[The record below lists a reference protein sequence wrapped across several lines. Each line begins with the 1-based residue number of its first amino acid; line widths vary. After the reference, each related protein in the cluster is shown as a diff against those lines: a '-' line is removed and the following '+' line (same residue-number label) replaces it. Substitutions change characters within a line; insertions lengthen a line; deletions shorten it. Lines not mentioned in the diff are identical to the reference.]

1 VTQVHAPDQESDITP
16 VPDQVVAVRSRRVQA
31 GAVLVVLAGTAAA
44 VAVRSPN
51 DAGSYGVCLCPSL
64 LIFGVYCPGCGALRA
79 MADVVAGDPAAA
91 MSHNLLFLPAL
102 VGLVAWAVVQLVPRV
117 PNLGVTPKVFSRHR
131 WLNFPVVLLIVVIA
145 FGVLRNLPGSP
156 LAP

>member
-1 VTQVHAPDQESDITP
+1 MTQVHAPDQESDFTP
-16 VPDQVVAVRSRRVQA
+16 VPDQVVAARSRRVQA

-44 VAVRSPN
+44 VAVRNPH
-51 DAGSYGVCLCPSL
+51 DPGSYGVCPSL

-102 VGLVAWAVVQLVPRV
+102 AGLVVWAVVQLSPRV
-117 PNLGVTPKVFSRHR
+117 PNLGVIPKVFSRYR
-131 WLNFPVVLLIVVIA
+131 WLNFPVILLIVVLA

>member
-1 VTQVHAPDQESDITP
+1 MTQVRVPDQELDSSL
-16 VPDQVVAVRSRRVQA
+16 VSDQVVAVRSRRVQA

-44 VAVRSPN
+44 VAVRNPHEP
-51 DAGSYGVCLCPSL
+51 GSYGVCPSL

-102 VGLVAWAVVQLVPRV
+102 AGLVVWAVVQLAPRA
-117 PNLGVTPKVFSRHR
+117 PNLGVTPKVFSRYR
-131 WLNFPVVLLIVVIA
+131 WLNFSVILLIVVTA

>member
-1 VTQVHAPDQESDITP
+1 MTQVRAPDQELDSSP
-16 VPDQVVAVRSRRVQA
+16 VPDQVVAVRSRQVQA

-44 VAVRSPN
+44 VAVRNPN
-51 DAGSYGVCLCPSL
+51 EPGSYGVCPSL

-102 VGLVAWAVVQLVPRV
+102 AGLVVWAVVQLSPRI
-117 PNLGVTPKVFSRHR
+117 PNLGVIPKVFSRYR
-131 WLNFPVVLLIVVIA
+131 WLNFPVILLVVVLA

>member
-1 VTQVHAPDQESDITP
+1 MAQVRVPAQELDSSP
-16 VPDQVVAVRSRRVQA
+16 VPDQVVAGRSRRVQA
-31 GAVLVVLAGTAAA
+31 GAVLLVLAGTAAA
-44 VAVRSPN
+44 VAVRNPHEP
-51 DAGSYGVCLCPSL
+51 GSYGVCPSL

-91 MSHNLLFLPAL
+91 MNHNLLFLPAL
-102 VGLVAWAVVQLVPRV
+102 AGLLVWAVVQLTPRV
-117 PNLGVTPKVFSRHR
+117 PNLGVTPKLFSRYR
-131 WLNFPVVLLIVVIA
+131 WLNFPVILLIVVIA

>member
-1 VTQVHAPDQESDITP
+1 MTQVHAPDQESDITP

-51 DAGSYGVCLCPSL
+51 DAGSYGVCPSL

-102 VGLVAWAVVQLVPRV
+102 SGLVAWAVVQLSPRIR
-117 PNLGVTPKVFSRHR
+117 NLGVTPKVFSRHR

>member
-1 VTQVHAPDQESDITP
+1 MAQVRVPAQELDSSP
-16 VPDQVVAVRSRRVQA
+16 VPDQVVAGRSRRVQA
-31 GAVLVVLAGTAAA
+31 GAVLLVLAGTAAA
-44 VAVRSPN
+44 VAVRNPHEP
-51 DAGSYGVCLCPSL
+51 GSYGVCPSL

-91 MSHNLLFLPAL
+91 MNHNLLFLPAL
-102 VGLVAWAVVQLVPRV
+102 AGLLVWAVVQLTPRV
-117 PNLGVTPKVFSRHR
+117 PNLGVTPKLFYRYR
-131 WLNFPVVLLIVVIA
+131 WLNFPVILLIVVIA